1 MKGTKKRGLNLQ
13 QEKLWN
19 HLSNYMLKK
28 AGHNHPTPLR
38 LVIRSKLKKL
48 HFKAGQKLSRHV
60 FYSFSPL
67 K

>member
-28 AGHNHPTPLR
+28 AGYKSSHPTTPSYP
-38 LVIRSKLKKL
+38 IQIEKTT
-48 HFKAGQKLSRHV
+48 F
-60 FYSFSPL
+60 
-67 K
+67 